1 MQLNRQIFVTL
12 HLAMFMLLL
21 AERAVA
27 GGVDMN
33 VNQSAEW
40 CKTLNRNASTDPDAT
55 YFNPA
60 GTAFMRQGVYT
71 SLNDQVIYQ
80 PIKVVSGRSAALGL
94 SRRSYP
100 GEEHAWY
107 SLNGYLALKY
117 GRLALSGC
125 GLGFGS
131 DGERVFK
138 QGLQELDVLAGAPY
152 GYGGAVNGLFNASGA
167 PGPVGSPTSLAVS
180 EFSGSYSIYAVQANA
195 AYEVIKDVLA
205 VSLGIRFYLG
215 EAVYDARLLAP
226 GPGAGYGGYIP
237 GGSDMHS
244 RRQGFSQ
251 GVVAGVSARPVEGL
265 ILGFKGEWNAPFR
278 LDAKTHDDLVF
289 MLVDS
294 GFKNNHRWEEQLP
307 AVAAFGASY
316 ATAGV
321 RTSLSFAYFFNQFAH
336 MRGREKHYTG
346 GVDAGIGLDYTFD
359 RVPLDV
365 GTGFL
370 WRSSGAGP
378 GARSQLD
385 DALDSFSVSIG
396 FTLTIA
402 GTTQL
407 TVAEV
412 FSYFIPANV
421 NKGALNVLRFIP
433 ARVYRQGYTT
443 AIGLTSRYSIKDKS

>member
-1 MQLNRQIFVTL
+1 MSMQFNRHIL
-12 HLAMFMLLL
+12 IAPHLAVFMLLS
-21 AERAVA
+21 AGTAVA

-94 SRRSYP
+94 SRRSYS

-152 GYGGAVNGLFNASGA
+152 GYGPAVNALFNAFGA
-167 PGPVGSPTSLAVS
+167 PGPVGGPTSLAVS
-180 EFSGSYSIYAVQANA
+180 EFRGSYSIYAVQANA
-195 AYEVIKDVLA
+195 AYEVIKGVLA

-215 EAVYDARLLAP
+215 EAVYDASLFAP
-226 GPGAGYGGYIP
+226 GPGAAYGGYIP

-251 GVVAGVSARPVEGL
+251 GVVAGVSARPAAGL
-265 ILGFKGEWNAPFR
+265 TLGLKGEWNAPFR
-278 LDAKTHDDLVF
+278 LDTKTHDDLVF
-289 MLVDS
+289 MLIDH

-316 ATAGV
+316 AAAGI
-321 RTSLSFAYFFNQFAH
+321 RTSLSLAYFFNQFAH
-336 MRGREKHYTG
+336 MQGREKRYAG
-346 GVDAGIGLDYTFD
+346 GIDAGVGLDYTFA
-359 RVPLDV
+359 RVPLNV
-365 GTGFL
+365 GAGFL

-385 DALDSFSVSIG
+385 DALDSFSVSMG

-412 FSYFIPANV
+412 FTYFIPANV
-421 NKGALNVLRFIP
+421 DRGALNVLRFMP

-443 AIGLTSRYSIKDKS
+443 AIGLTNRYAI